1 MPFDPTKPVNGVLID
16 ADFLRGQFNALKDLT
31 DAGAISGVVI
41 DNVTTLPPGEAA
53 TVDAGIIA
61 GVLHLSFGIPQGLQ
75 GAQGLQ
81 GEQGSLGATGPMGSV
96 TPQNLDDA
104 IATTARNPNAI
115 PPFTGTFSDP
125 PTQAEMQA
133 FAAHMETL
141 RAALVR

>member
-1 MPFDPTKPVNGVLID
+1 MPFNPTLPVNGSDIL
-16 ADFLRGQFNALKDLT
+16 AAELRGQFNGLKDLL

-53 TVDAGIIA
+53 TVDASIAA
-61 GVLHLSFGIPQGLQ
+61 GVLHLGFGIPQGLQ
-75 GAQGLQ
+75 DMQGLQ
-81 GEQGSLGATGPMGSV
+81 GEQGSLGATGPMGAV

-115 PPFTGTFSDP
+115 GPFTGTFSDP
-125 PTQAEMQA
+125 PTQAEMEA
-133 FAAHMETL
+133 FAAYTETL

>member
-1 MPFDPTKPVNGVLID
+1 MPFDPSLPADHSPLVSAEMRGQLNGLKTLID
-16 ADFLRGQFNALKDLT
+16 AGVL
-31 DAGAISGVVI
+31 SGVVI
-41 DNVTTLPPGEAA
+41 DSVTTLPPGEAA

-75 GAQGLQ
+75 GMQGLQ

-104 IATTARNPNAI
+104 IVTTARNPNAI

-125 PTQAEMQA
+125 PTQAEMVA